1 MSQLES
7 LMKDHFIEYAS
18 YFILDRAIPDL
29 RDGLKPVQ
37 RRILHTLFRMHDGRF
52 HKVANV
58 IGDTMKLHP
67 HGDASIGDALV
78 VLANKDFFIE
88 RQGNFGNLLTGHRAA
103 APRYIE
109 CRLTDLALDTLFHPA
124 LTDFVPSYDGRNE
137 EPVVLP
143 AKLPVVLM
151 MGTEGIAVGMAT
163 KILPHNLVEI
173 WKAQIAI
180 LQKKPFELFPDFQQ
194 GGLMDVSEY
203 DDGRG
208 KVELR
213 AKIEAR
219 DRKTVVI
226 REIPFGTTTEG
237 LIASIESAVG
247 KGRVKISSI
256 DDFTTDEVEIELA
269 LARGSDAD
277 EVIPQLYAYTD
288 CSISVSSN
296 IVVIDGRKP
305 IQLTVSEIT
314 KRLTD
319 QLKAQLKRE
328 LEYDREQLV
337 DRKHW
342 LTLEQIFVEKRVY
355 KQIEDKKTAETVR
368 KAVWTGMKKHQRL
381 FVRPM
386 VEEDVT
392 RLLDLRIRRISAFD
406 IERNREEIAEIDKKI
421 KAIERKLRN
430 MTKTTVGHLE
440 ELIGK
445 YGDRYPR
452 RTTLARI
459 EAVDKRAVARQNLR
473 LSFDKKSSFF
483 GTDVRGDQ
491 FKMTVSEFEHVLAIA
506 KDGTYRIMNAPE
518 KVFFTGPLIH
528 AEVFDPEVGAE
539 FTVVYRDKKR
549 MAFAKKI
556 KIEKFIRNREYRL
569 IKDKGGRIDLLLP
582 AGETGTVH
590 MDFVPAKRQRLKE
603 ADFDL
608 TTLEMTS
615 PTARGARMAPKPVA
629 KVKLVPSQS
638 ATDDS
643 SGSGAGKSGPG
654 SRAGSGRQGPPKTPP
669 KKAGSKKSAAGKS
682 AATKSGAKKTGPPGE
697 QGDLF

>member
-37 RRILHTLFRMHDGRF
+37 RRILHTLFRMNDGRF

-78 VLANKDFFIE
+78 VLANKDYFIE

-109 CRLTDLALDTLFHPA
+109 CRLTELALETMFHPA

-151 MGTEGIAVGMAT
+151 TGAEGIAVGMAT

-180 LQKKPFELFPDFQQ
+180 LKKKPFKLFPDFPQ

-203 DDGRG
+203 EDGGG

-219 DRKTVVI
+219 DRKTVVV
-226 REIPFGTTTEG
+226 REIPYGTTTEG
-237 LIASIESAVG
+237 LIASIEAAVG

-256 DDFTTDEVEIELA
+256 DDFTTDTVEIELA
-269 LARGSDAD
+269 LSRGSDAD

-296 IVVIDGRKP
+296 LVVIDDRKP
-305 IQLTVSEIT
+305 VQLKVSEIA
-314 KRLTD
+314 RLLTD
-319 QLKAQLKRE
+319 QIKTQLKRE

-355 KQIEDKKTAETVR
+355 QQIEDMKTAETVR
-368 KAVWTGMKKHQRL
+368 KAVWTGMKKHQKL

-392 RLLDLRIRRISAFD
+392 RLLDLRIRRISAYD
-406 IERNREEIAEIDKKI
+406 IARNRDEISDIDKKI
-421 KAIERKLRN
+421 KAIERKLKN
-430 MTKTTVGHLE
+430 MVKTTVDYIEGMIE
-440 ELIGK
+440 K

-452 RTTLARI
+452 RTTLAEI

-473 LSFDKKSSFF
+473 LSYDKKSSFY
-483 GTDVRGDQ
+483 GTEVRGDQ
-491 FKMTVSEFEHVLAIA
+491 FKLTVSEFEHVLAIA
-506 KDGTYRIMNAPE
+506 KDGTYRVMNAPE
-518 KVFFTGPLIH
+518 KVFFTGPMIF
-528 AEVFDPEVGAE
+528 AEIFDPDEGVE

-549 MAFAKKI
+549 IAYAKKI

-569 IKDKGGRIDLLLP
+569 IKDKGGRVDLLLP
-582 AGETGTVH
+582 PGESGTIH
-590 MDFVPAKRQRLKE
+590 MDFVPAKRQRVKT

-608 TTLEMTS
+608 EALELTS
-615 PTARGARMAPKPVA
+615 AGARGARMAPKPVA
-629 KVKLVPSQS
+629 KVKLIP
-638 ATDDS
+638 AEKI
-643 SGSGAGKSGPG
+643 A
-654 SRAGSGRQGPPKTPP
+654 AAP
-669 KKAGSKKSAAGKS
+669 KKKKAAASKTSTSK
-682 AATKSGAKKTGPPGE
+682 AKKKGGSTGE

>member
-37 RRILHTLFRMHDGRF
+37 RRILHTLFKMHDGRF

-67 HGDASIGDALV
+67 HGDLSIGDALV

-103 APRYIE
+103 AARYIE
-109 CRLTDLALDTLFHPA
+109 CRLTDLAREAMFHPA
-124 LTDFVPSYDGRNE
+124 LTEFVPSYDGRNE

-143 AKLPVVLM
+143 AKLPVILM
-151 MGTEGIAVGMAT
+151 TGTEGIAVGMAT

-180 LQKKPFELFPDFQQ
+180 LKKKPFELFPDFQQ
-194 GGLMDVSEY
+194 GGLMDVSAYE
-203 DDGRG
+203 DGEG

-213 AKIEAR
+213 ARIEAR

-226 REIPFGTTTEG
+226 REIPFGTTTES

-256 DDFTTDEVEIELA
+256 DDFTTDKVEIELT

-288 CSISVSSN
+288 CSVSVSSN
-296 IVVIDGRKP
+296 LVVIDQRKP
-305 IQLTVSEIT
+305 VKLRVADIARSLTES
-314 KRLTD
+314 
-319 QLKAQLKRE
+319 LKAQLKLE
-328 LEYDREQLV
+328 LQYDRDQLA

-342 LTLEQIFVEKRVY
+342 LTLEQIFAEKRIY
-355 KQIEDKKTAETVR
+355 KLIEDKTTAEAVR
-368 KAVWTGMKKHQRL
+368 KAIWTGMKKHQKL

-392 RLLDLRIRRISAFD
+392 RLLELRIRRISIYD
-406 IERNREEIAEIDKKI
+406 IERNRKEIEDIDEKI
-421 KAIERKLRN
+421 KSIERQLKN
-430 MTKTTVGHLE
+430 MVKATISYLE
-440 ELIGK
+440 GMLEK
-445 YGDRYPR
+445 FGDQYPR
-452 RTTLARI
+452 HTTITEI
-459 EAVDKRAVARQNLR
+459 EAVDKKAVARQNLR
-473 LSFDKKSSFF
+473 LSYDKKTSFF
-483 GTDVRGDQ
+483 GTEVRGDQ
-491 FKMTVSEFEHVLAIA
+491 FKMTVSEFEFVLAIA
-506 KDGTYRIMNAPE
+506 KDGTYRIMSAPE
-518 KVFFTGPLIH
+518 KVLFTGPLIY
-528 AEVFDPEVGAE
+528 AEIFDPEKGIE
-539 FTVVYRDKKR
+539 FTVAYRDKSKI
-549 MAFAKKI
+549 AFAKRVR
-556 KIEKFIRNREYRL
+556 IEKFIRNREYRL
-569 IKDKGGRIDLLLP
+569 IKDKGGRIDELL
-582 AGETGTVH
+582 AEGVTGSVH
-590 MDFVPAKRQRLKE
+590 MNFVPQKRQRVKE

-608 TTLEMTS
+608 SVLELTS
-615 PTARGARMAPKPVA
+615 PTARGARMAAKPVGKVMFTAVDQAPA
-629 KVKLVPSQS
+629 KRAKSS
-638 ATDDS
+638 GGAAAKATD
-643 SGSGAGKSGPG
+643 
-654 SRAGSGRQGPPKTPP
+654 
-669 KKAGSKKSAAGKS
+669 KKPAASK
-682 AATKSGAKKTGPPGE
+682 GE

>member
-37 RRILHTLFRMHDGRF
+37 RRILHTLFRMNDGRF

-78 VLANKDFFIE
+78 VLANKDYFIE
-88 RQGNFGNLLTGHRAA
+88 RQGNFGTLLTGHRAA
-103 APRYIE
+103 AARYIE
-109 CRLTDLALDTLFHPA
+109 CRLTDLALDTMFHPA

-137 EPVVLP
+137 EPTVLP
-143 AKLPVVLM
+143 TKLPVVLM
-151 MGTEGIAVGMAT
+151 TGAEGIAVGMAT

-180 LQKKPFELFPDFQQ
+180 LKKKPFKLFPDFAQ
-194 GGLMDVSEY
+194 GGLMDVGEY
-203 DDGRG
+203 EDGAG

-237 LIASIESAVG
+237 LIASIEAAVQ

-256 DDFTTDEVEIELA
+256 DDFTTDTVEIELA
-269 LARGSDAD
+269 LARGSDAK

-288 CSISVSSN
+288 CSVSVSSN
-296 IVVIDGRKP
+296 LVVIDDRKP
-305 IQLTVSEIT
+305 IQLKVSEIALL
-314 KRLTD
+314 LTD
-319 QLKAQLKRE
+319 RLKLQLKRE

-355 KQIEDKKTAETVR
+355 KLIEDKKTAEDVR
-368 KAVWTGMKKHQRL
+368 KAVWTGMKKHQKL
-381 FVRPM
+381 FIRPM

-406 IERNREEIAEIDKKI
+406 IARNREEIGEIDKKI
-421 KAIERKLRN
+421 KAIERQLKN
-430 MTKTTVGHLE
+430 MVKTTIDYIEGM
-440 ELIGK
+440 IKK

-452 RTTLARI
+452 RTTFAEI

-473 LSFDKKSSFF
+473 LSYDKKSSFF

-491 FKMTVSEFEHVLAIA
+491 FKLTVSEFEHVLGMA
-506 KDGTYRIMNAPE
+506 KDGTYRVMNSPE
-518 KVFFTGPLIH
+518 KVFFTGPMIY
-528 AEVFDPEVGAE
+528 AEIFDPDQGVE
-539 FTVVYRDKKR
+539 FTVVYRDNKR
-549 MAFAKKI
+549 IAYAKKI

-569 IKDKGGRIDLLLP
+569 IKDKGGRIDHLLP
-582 AGETGTVH
+582 PDAAGVMH
-590 MDFVPAKRQRLKE
+590 MDFVPAKRQRLKKAE
-603 ADFDL
+603 FDL
-608 TTLEMTS
+608 DSLELTS
-615 PTARGARMAPKPVA
+615 AGARGSRMAPKPVA
-629 KVKLVPSQS
+629 KIKFVASEEKP
-638 ATDDS
+638 
-643 SGSGAGKSGPG
+643 KS
-654 SRAGSGRQGPPKTPP
+654 TP
-669 KKAGSKKSAAGKS
+669 KKAPARKSAS
-682 AATKSGAKKTGPPGE
+682 AKKTGPPGK